1 MSYTP
6 IVYFISTSYL
16 RSVTSIEDN
25 VDDDKLTPFIVQA
38 QDTYLQQIIGETF
51 YNYLKDGVKNNTLN
65 STYLSFMRNYVQPL
79 VGQYTVYLA
88 FPFLNLKIT
97 NKAISKESSENSTPA
112 DLGEMKYMRSAI
124 KDIAEF
130 YAKRMVKHLLDY
142 QYLYPPYA
150 NPDAKDNFPKKADS
164 YFTGLYIPENYY
176 AWNIPLYQERYGIN
190 FPCGFG
196 CGDYNY

>member
-1 MSYTP
+1 MAYQP

-16 RSVTSIEDN
+16 RSVTPIQDN
-25 VDDDKLTPFIVQA
+25 VDDDILTPHITVA

-51 YNYLKDGVKNNTLN
+51 YDHLKNGVKNNTLN
-65 STYLSFMRNYVQPL
+65 NNDLTFMRDFVQPL
-79 VGQYTVYLA
+79 IAQYTMYLA

-97 NKAISKESSENSTPA
+97 NKAISKESSEYSQPA
-112 DLGEMKYMRSAI
+112 DLGEMKYMRSSI

-142 QYLYPPYA
+142 QYLYPSYA
-150 NPDAKDNFPKKADS
+150 NPNAKDNLPKRADS
-164 YFTGLYIPENYY
+164 YFTGLYIPQNFYP
-176 AWNIPLYQERYGIN
+176 WNVPQYQERYGIN

-196 CGDYNY
+196 YNDYNY